1 MIYSQLVDMIGHRRK
16 DMSFLSFFFFL
27 EGRKEIGGQRWYS
40 RWLSR

>member
-16 DMSFLSFFFFL
+16 DMSFLSFFFL